1 MLPALTPEEWG
12 AMRISPDRTSRFH
25 AHRVDFNDGLVVN
38 GAWIDPCRAL
48 AALALYGQPFGFTHE
63 DVVLLRSSS
72 WDVEEGGEALRM
84 LASRIKALLPPE
96 KE

>member
-1 MLPALTPEEWG
+1 MIEPALTPQEWEENWKHLPQGVRLPAAPDTPDEWWG
-12 AMRISPDRTSRFH
+12 TPHRI
-25 AHRVDFNDGLVVN
+25 
-38 GAWIDPCRAL
+38 